1 MDVLSH
7 SFEAQLKRAKE
18 AKTPQGAATRGGASC
33 SRECSKLQEKSALE
47 IGNLLRKR
55 VPEAVSQEGTARS
68 DKVADDIDDASLE
81 TLIKR
86 AKSEQQ

>member
-1 MDVLSH
+1 MVDGLTTGVPAWGDPVDRN
-7 SFEAQLKRAKE
+7 AQLSDARRRE
-18 AKTPQGAATRGGASC
+18 LLT
-33 SRECSKLQEKSALE
+33 ECSKLQEKSALE

-55 VPEAVSQEGTARS
+55 VPEAVSQEGTVNL